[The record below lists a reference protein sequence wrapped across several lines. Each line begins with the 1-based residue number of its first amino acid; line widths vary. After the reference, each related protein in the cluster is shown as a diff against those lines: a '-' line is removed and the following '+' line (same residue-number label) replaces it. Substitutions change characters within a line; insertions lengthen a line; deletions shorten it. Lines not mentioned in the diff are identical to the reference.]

1 MTLIQAFIWN
11 TRDPVLDAK
20 RKDTSRTCLQ
30 GRNIEANQEVGQYRI
45 SVDISVM
52 ERERRVLVI
61 QFQIINQLVK
71 G

>member
-1 MTLIQAFIWN
+1 MTLIQAFIRN
-11 TRDPVLDAK
+11 TRAPVLDVK
-20 RKDTSRTCLQ
+20 RKDTSRACLR
-30 GRNIEANQEVGQYRI
+30 GRNIEASQEVGQYRI

-52 ERERRVLVI
+52 EKERRVLVI